1 MWVAVLANLVDAE
14 LGMVYSD
21 IDGLS
26 LKLKTENTPLLLFEN
41 LSYVLTK
48 TSSFSQEFLYTQH
61 KMLAQ

>member
-1 MWVAVLANLVDAE
+1 
-14 LGMVYSD
+14 MVYSD